1 MLFLGSCTTILETE
15 LFMRLPSLLHH
26 FHSRLAPWRWRPFA
40 AITLAM
46 TLLGLASCQ
55 QRRVDV
61 ELTAGVAHLAQTDPG
76 LVDSLGAYVFV
87 AFFNDVSGVS
97 NSCADLVTRPLSA
110 LANEGLVSIQ
120 VTDAVDDNAA
130 GRDHIFGRLELPG
143 PHSFLVL
150 GSTKRHTVNGQETG
164 NFPVRR
170 ENIEE
175 TFDDAAQS
183 VVAVGCVEQTLQY
196 ESKFD
201 LDVVLFPVG
210 LR

>member
-1 MLFLGSCTTILETE
+1 MPPRFRRAAAVAVATILLGT
-15 LFMRLPSLLHH
+15 
-26 FHSRLAPWRWRPFA
+26 A
-40 AITLAM
+40 A
-46 TLLGLASCQ
+46 CQ

-87 AFFNDVSGVS
+87 AFFNGVSEVS
-97 NSCADLVTRPLSA
+97 NSCADLVKRPLSS
-110 LANEGLVSIQ
+110 LGNEGLVSIQ
-120 VTDAVDDNAA
+120 VTDAVDDNEA

-150 GSTKRHTVNGQETG
+150 GSTKRHTINGQETG

-170 ENIEE
+170 DNIED
-175 TFDDAAQS
+175 TFDDAAGS
-183 VVAVGCVEQTLQY
+183 VVAIGCVEQTLQY